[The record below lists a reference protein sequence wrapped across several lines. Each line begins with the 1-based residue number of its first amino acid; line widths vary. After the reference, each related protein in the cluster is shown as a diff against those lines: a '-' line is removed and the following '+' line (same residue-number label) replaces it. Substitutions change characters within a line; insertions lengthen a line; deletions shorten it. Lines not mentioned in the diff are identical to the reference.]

1 MFKMMPVCRLMISC
15 PSDVKTEVEIIQ
27 KVVDNINNSIG
38 MSMDIFV
45 KTLHWSK
52 NVIPKAGDPP
62 QSIINKQ
69 LVDKA
74 DAVIAIFGNKIGA
87 PTQKYD
93 SGTIEE
99 IEEMIKQRKQVF
111 VYFSEKPVKL
121 SEINTDA
128 VAQIKKFKETY
139 KDRGIYVEYE
149 SDEEFSEIVS
159 RNLTSYLTEQIA
171 NEANRINE
179 NTRFDSSIMD
189 NAEVDI
195 LNDYTRF
202 SEIKPVIS
210 FADPRLVKLNVH
222 KDSFEVNIDL
232 SGVEKTGNQEFAMA
246 LFEYTPC
253 DNWSG
258 FYDAQYFLEC
268 DIACSGGIRAVQLE
282 VKDDIRN
289 KIIDKMIEAGED
301 VEHCRI
307 WLPSTTRDRAA
318 WRKVGQICF
327 TVFLNDLYMTGEK
340 GAFTVRNMK
349 MIPYKN

>member
-52 NVIPKAGDPP
+52 NVIPKAGDHP

-139 KDRGIYVEYE
+139 KNRGIYVEYE

-189 NAEVDI
+189 NAEVDLI
-195 LNDYTRF
+195 NDYTRF

-210 FADPRLVKLNVH
+210 FADPRLVKLKAH

-318 WRKVGQICF
+318 WRKIGQICF

>member
-1 MFKMMPVCRLMISC
+1 
-15 PSDVKTEVEIIQ
+15 
-27 KVVDNINNSIG
+27 
-38 MSMDIFV
+38 MDIFV

-52 NVIPKAGDPP
+52 NVIPKAGDHP

-111 VYFSEKPVKL
+111 VYFSEKPVKM
-121 SEINTDA
+121 SEVNMDA
-128 VAQIKKFKETY
+128 VAQIRKFKETY
-139 KDRGIYVEYE
+139 KNRGIYVEYE

-179 NTRFDSSIMD
+179 NTRFDTPIRN
-189 NAEVDI
+189 NAEVDL
-195 LNDYTRF
+195 LNDYTHF

-210 FADPRLVKLNVH
+210 FADSRLAKLKVH
-222 KDSFEVNIDL
+222 KDSFEMNIDL
-232 SGVEKTGNQEFAMA
+232 SGVEKVGNQEFVMA

-258 FYDAQYFLEC
+258 FFDAQYFLEF
-268 DIACSGGIRAVQLE
+268 DVVGNGGIKAVQLE
-282 VKDDIRN
+282 IKDDIRN
-289 KIIDKMIEAGED
+289 KIVDKMIGAGD
-301 VEHCRI
+301 GVEHCQI
-307 WLPSTTRDRAA
+307 WLPSTARNREA

-327 TVFLNDLYMTGEK
+327 TVFINDMYMTDVSGSFTIKNLKMFPK
-340 GAFTVRNMK
+340 GF
-349 MIPYKN
+349 

>member
-38 MSMDIFV
+38 MSIDIFV

-52 NVIPKAGDPP
+52 NVIPKAGDHP

-99 IEEMIKQRKQVF
+99 MIKQRKQVF
-111 VYFSEKPVKL
+111 VYFSEKPVKA
-121 SEINTDA
+121 SEINMDA
-128 VAQIKKFKETY
+128 LAQIKKFKETY

-189 NAEVDI
+189 NAEVDL
-195 LNDYTRF
+195 LNDYIRF

-210 FADPRLVKLNVH
+210 FADPRLVKLKVH

-232 SGVEKTGNQEFAMA
+232 SGAEKTGNQEFAMA

-258 FYDAQYFLEC
+258 FFDAQYFLEF
-268 DIACSGGIRAVQLE
+268 DIAGSGGIRAVQLE

-289 KIIDKMIEAGED
+289 KIIDKMIEMGE
-301 VEHCRI
+301 
-307 WLPSTTRDRAA
+307 SS
-318 WRKVGQICF
+318 
-327 TVFLNDLYMTGEK
+327 
-340 GAFTVRNMK
+340 
-349 MIPYKN
+349 

>member
-38 MSMDIFV
+38 MSIDIFV
-45 KTLHWSK
+45 KTMHWSK
-52 NVIPKAGDPP
+52 NVIPKAGDYP

-111 VYFSEKPVKL
+111 VYFSEKPLKR
-121 SEINTDA
+121 SEINMDA
-128 VAQIKKFKETY
+128 EAQIRKFKETY
-139 KDRGIYVEYE
+139 KNRGIYVEYE

-179 NTRFDSSIMD
+179 NTRFDIPIMN
-189 NAEVDI
+189 NAEVDL

-202 SEIKPVIS
+202 SEIKSVIS
-210 FADPRLVKLNVH
+210 FADPRLVKLKVH
-222 KDSFEVNIDL
+222 KDSFEVNVDL
-232 SGVEKTGNQEFAMA
+232 SGVEKTGNQEFVMA

-258 FYDAQYFLEC
+258 FFDAQYFLEF
-268 DIACSGGIRAVQLE
+268 DIAGSGGIKAVQLE

-289 KIIDKMIEAGED
+289 KIIDKMIETGED

-327 TVFLNDLYMTGEK
+327 TVFLNDLYMTDVK
-340 GAFTVRNMK
+340 GTFTVKNLK
-349 MIPYKN
+349 MIPHES